1 MQIHHL
7 SEINSRIFRIQD
19 KLVIIDIDLAQLYGV
34 TTKALN
40 QAVKRNLARFHSD
53 FVFRITSE
61 ERDELVTKCD
71 RLRNLKH
78 SVHLPFAFTELGVA
92 MPENRYSK
100 LRLNGMVEK
109 ERECERE

>member
-1 MQIHHL
+1 MALI
-7 SEINSRIFRIQD
+7 
-19 KLVIIDIDLAQLYGV
+19 YGV

-40 QAVKRNLARFHSD
+40 QAVKRNLARFPAD
-53 FVFRITSE
+53 FVFRITPQ

-92 MPENRYSK
+92 MPVNRHSK
-100 LRLNGMVEK
+100 LRLNGMVGK